1 MATIIVGA
9 QWGDEGKGKII
20 DYLAKDFDVVVR
32 YNGGNN
38 AGHTIIIDG
47 RKMILHH
54 LPSGVL
60 YQEKINVM
68 GNGMVIDPLLLK
80 EEIDL
85 LESSGFNI
93 NGRLF
98 ISERAHVIQQKH
110 KEFEQDSGL
119 AKRIGTTSRGIG
131 PSYADKVYR
140 TGLRVAD
147 ILHLHPFLKPYVT
160 DTSLLVND
168 LIESSKRVLF
178 EGAQG
183 TMLDVDHGSYPY
195 VTASNPTAGGAL
207 TGSGIGPTKIRE
219 VIGVVKAYTTRVGEG
234 PFPTELGDYVT
245 LKKESTEIS
254 KEEIELA
261 HKGDGYLQG
270 KLMRIKGDEYGAT
283 TGRPRRCGWL
293 DLVILKH
300 AKRVNG
306 LTSLA
311 VTKLDVLSGFS
322 EIKVCTSYEYDG
334 KIMHHMP
341 AHLEKAK
348 PVYVTLPGWK
358 EEINH
363 VKHYSQL
370 PEEAR
375 NYLNFI
381 EANAGVTIEI
391 ISVGP
396 EREQTILAEKLAD
409 VEMLLE
415 D

>member
-20 DYLAKDFDVVVR
+20 DFLAKDYDVVVR

-38 AGHTIIIDG
+38 AGHTIYVNGKKI
-47 RKMILHH
+47 ILHH
-54 LPSGVL
+54 LPSGVI

-68 GNGMVIDPLLLK
+68 GNGMVVDPELLK

-85 LESSGFNI
+85 LERSGFDI
-93 NGRLF
+93 HGRLF

-119 AKRIGTTSRGIG
+119 AKRIGTTGRGIG

-147 ILHLHPFLKPYVT
+147 VLHLHHFLKPYVT

-168 LIESSKRVLF
+168 LIESGKRVLF

-195 VTASNPTAGGAL
+195 VTASNPTAGGAII
-207 TGSGIGPTKIRE
+207 GSGIGPTKIKE
-219 VIGVVKAYTTRVGEG
+219 VIGIAKAYTTRVGEG
-234 PFPTELGDYVT
+234 PFPTELGNYEEV
-245 LKKESTEIS
+245 KKENAEITE
-254 KEEIELA
+254 EEIEQA
-261 HKGDGYLQG
+261 HRGGEYLQG
-270 KLMRIKGDEYGAT
+270 KLMRIKGSEYGAT

-306 LTSLA
+306 LTSIA
-311 VTKLDVLSGFS
+311 ITKLDVLSGFS
-322 EIKVCTSYEYDG
+322 EIKVCTAYDVEG
-334 KIMHHMP
+334 KITHHMP

-358 EEINH
+358 EEITH

-381 EANAGVTIEI
+381 EANVGVLIEI

-396 EREQTILAEKLAD
+396 EREQTIIAEKLAD
-409 VEMLLE
+409 MEMLLE